1 MHFIKLYSLSRAS
14 KNNTKNWKEEKIA
27 KLFYISKDKIARL
40 FYKRKKIIINFDE
53 VTRENRLE
61 RNPDLPDIPNH
72 PYRIL
77 IEGDWGTGK
86 TNA

>member
-14 KNNTKNWKEEKIA
+14 KNNTKNWKEGKIA

-40 FYKRKKIIINFDE
+40 FYKKKKWKWLNG

-61 RNPDLPDIPNH
+61 RNPDSADIPNH
-72 PYRIL
+72 PCRIL
-77 IEGDWGTGK
+77 IVGDWGTGK
-86 TNA
+86 ANA